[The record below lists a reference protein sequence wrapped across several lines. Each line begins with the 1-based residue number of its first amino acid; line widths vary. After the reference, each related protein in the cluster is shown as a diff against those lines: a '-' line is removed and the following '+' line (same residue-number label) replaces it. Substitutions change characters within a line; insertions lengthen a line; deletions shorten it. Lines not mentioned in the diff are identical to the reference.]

1 MRCAGRRKRCAGPPE
16 TVPAVPR
23 GFCRAGCPGYGSEI
37 VGTVIWRRLAV
48 IAVAASA
55 GVSIAAGTGSAAVKG
70 VASAT
75 AIVVP
80 FGSAGQKPGQ
90 PVTVSSPAPQAAAT
104 SGVPRQ
110 LIVPDVFAVIP
121 TGMPGADIAKIRKLS
136 GVRSVLTVSGGAIK
150 IAGKPANVLGVALQ
164 QFRSWTPPSAAGDEA
179 AWKAL
184 ARGKFVTTTAAKH
197 RLRLTSGGSYPV
209 IAARR
214 LPLPFGGSAE
224 LGISGVDAVVGD
236 AVAARLGLVKNLGV
250 LINAP
255 ADNLTSL
262 VSQVRAVTGTRGRVV
277 SLQPTVTVKVGKLPV
292 TTAVP
297 SGRPATYLTLYQE
310 SAARYCP
317 GLSWTVLAAIGA
329 VESGNGANV
338 GPSSAGALGPMQF
351 LPSTWA
357 TWGIDGFGDT
367 GAPNVMNPFDA
378 VPSAA
383 VYLCAAGAAQGGSA
397 LYNAIYAYNHADWYV
412 NEVLAIAKEYA
423 QSGA

>member
-1 MRCAGRRKRCAGPPE
+1 
-16 TVPAVPR
+16 
-23 GFCRAGCPGYGSEI
+23 
-37 VGTVIWRRLAV
+37 VGTVILRRLAV
-48 IAVAASA
+48 MAVAASA
-55 GVSIAAGTGSAAVKG
+55 GVSVATGTGSAAVKAAAG
-70 VASAT
+70 VT
-75 AIVVP
+75 AIGVP

-90 PVTVSSPAPQAAAT
+90 PGTVSSPASRATAT
-104 SGVPRQ
+104 SSVPRQ
-110 LIVPDVFAVIP
+110 LIVPDVLAVIR

-136 GVRSVLTVSGGAIK
+136 GVRSVLSVSGGAIK
-150 IAGKPANVLGVALQ
+150 VAGKPANVLGVAPQ
-164 QFRSWTPPSAAGDEA
+164 QFRSWTPPSTAGDEA
-179 AWKAL
+179 VWKAL
-184 ARGKFVTTTAAKH
+184 ARGEIVTTATAKH

-209 IAARR
+209 IAASR
-214 LPLPFGGSAE
+214 LRLPFGGPAG
-224 LGISGVDAVVGD
+224 LGISGVDAVVGN

-255 ADNLTSL
+255 ADKLASL
-262 VSQVRAVTGTRGRVV
+262 VSQVRAVTGPRGQVV
-277 SLQPTVTVKVGKLPV
+277 SLQPTVTVKIGKLPV

-297 SGRPATYLTLYQE
+297 SGMPTTYLALYQE

-351 LPSTWA
+351 LPSTWQ

-367 GAPNVMNPFDA
+367 GTPNVMNPFDA

-383 VYLCAAGAAQGGSA
+383 VYLCAAGAAKGGSA
-397 LYNAIYAYNHADWYV
+397 LYNAIFAYNHADWYV
-412 NEVLAIAKEYA
+412 NEVLAIANEYA